1 MKKKEDIIL
10 GKRIKDIRIN
20 LNYDQKRFAKEIGA
34 TVSALSNWENGR
46 NKPNMEKLSNIAKI
60 GDTSV
65 KELLRSHLDK
75 DEFEK
80 RIRNRD
86 TDLRGLIFEELVIFL
101 NELEYN
107 EFNYV
112 VRESEKI
119 NKIVSLIIKSE
130 TDDKEEKLKDF
141 VNELVDNLMSKTYI
155 LYWDLVYELCFSEDD
170 IKREVYV
177 SGMLFNFL
185 MEYLQT
191 DERYTLP
198 LILFRLEETK
208 KDIALLVL
216 DLFSNFRYLL
226 DDLNDFDLPRFKKYL
241 LSDIDISEL
250 KNSLTFLTKI
260 LYQKYEKEVIL
271 LIDEYDNPLITAHK
285 YDFYEEALSFF
296 KVFYGEALKTNPYL
310 KMGIMTGIIRVIK
323 AGIFSDLNNLR
334 VYSILNR
341 QYSDFFGFTQNE
353 VENALE
359 DFNIEYELPDVKI
372 WYDGYKFGNSEVY
385 NPWSI
390 LNFLEDREL
399 EAYWVGTSNNFLIND
414 ILKNTNSEINDSLE
428 KLFNGEKIEEIITGN
443 SDLSSLL
450 SYHEIW
456 ELLLF
461 SGYLTID
468 KKIDRK
474 LYSLRIPNK
483 EINELFKDE
492 FIDVNFGESLFR
504 NTMEALKKNKIDKSE
519 LPLMFSSTL
528 SLEKSACKASIVSE
542 VAFFEILLI
551 K

>member
-1 MKKKEDIIL
+1 MKKIPIGVDDFKKLIENNAYYIDKTKFIADIL
-10 GKRIKDIRIN
+10 NDAAEVKLFTRPRRFGKTLNMSTLKYFFDIQNKDENRKLFNGLDIEKSQYTSEQGKYPVIFISMKGIK
-20 LNYDQKRFAKEIGA
+20 AP
-34 TVSALSNWENGR
+34 NWEDYLFQI
-46 NKPNMEKLSNIAKI
+46 KTLI
-60 GDTSV
+60 
-65 KELLRSHLDK
+65 KEL
-75 DEFEK
+75 
-80 RIRNRD
+80 
-86 TDLRGLIFEELVIFL
+86 
-101 NELEYN
+101 YN
-107 EFNYV
+107 EFSFI
-112 VRESEKI
+112 REI
-119 NKIVSLIIKSE
+119 LNKSE
-130 TDDKEEKLKDF
+130 LDSFDKIWL
-141 VNELVDNLMSKTYI
+141 
-155 LYWDLVYELCFSEDD
+155 
-170 IKREVYV
+170 
-177 SGMLFNFL
+177 
-185 MEYLQT
+185 
-191 DERYTLP
+191 
-198 LILFRLEETK
+198 K
-208 KDIALLVL
+208 KD
-216 DLFSNFRYLL
+216 DGEYSNA
-226 DDLNDFDLPRFKKYL
+226 
-241 LSDIDISEL
+241 L
-250 KNSLTFLTKI
+250 KNLTAY
-260 LYQKYEKEVIL
+260 LYKYYKKEVIL
-271 LIDEYDNPLITAHK
+271 LIDEYDNPLITAYEYHY
-285 YDFYEEALSFF
+285 YDDALPFF

-310 KMGIMTGIIRVIK
+310 KMGVMTGIIRVIK

-334 VYSILNR
+334 VYSILSK

-359 DFNIEYELPDVKI
+359 DFNIEYELPNVKI

-428 KLFNGEKIEEIITGN
+428 KLFNGERIEEIITDN

-504 NTMEALKKNKIDKSE
+504 NTMEALKKNKIYSFEKYLQNILLKSTSYYDTGNE
-519 LPLMFSSTL
+519 DFYHGLILGMTL
-528 SLEKSACKASIVSE
+528 YLDRDYYVTSNRESGLGRYDVIIEPKNKNNRGYILEFKVSKIEKDLEKVSKE
-542 VAFFEILLI
+542 AIEQIIDKKYDTQLKERGIKDITFLGIAFFGKIL
-551 K
+551 KVSHK